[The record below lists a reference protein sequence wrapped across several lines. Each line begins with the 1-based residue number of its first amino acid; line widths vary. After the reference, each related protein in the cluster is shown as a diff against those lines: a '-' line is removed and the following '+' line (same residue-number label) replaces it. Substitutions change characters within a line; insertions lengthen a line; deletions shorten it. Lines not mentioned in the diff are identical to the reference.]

1 MGLYKITANKRF
13 NYSKNVKNI
22 RRREKKKERNQK
34 KLALLTE
41 EAKIIHK
48 HWDHSKGMKS
58 NMSALGLSMD
68 PNKTIKIDKARYAKS
83 YCTLI
88 SKFVKF
94 KLILFITS
102 RADFGNTFT
111 NNFKREVGN
120 FLDKISCYI
129 LSRKFPSSC

>member
-34 KLALLTE
+34 KLALLTD

-68 PNKTIKIDKARYAKS
+68 PNKTIKIDKARYAES
-83 YCTLI
+83 NCSWNSEL
-88 SKFVKF
+88 VQ
-94 KLILFITS
+94 
-102 RADFGNTFT
+102 
-111 NNFKREVGN
+111 
-120 FLDKISCYI
+120 
-129 LSRKFPSSC
+129 

>member
-68 PNKTIKIDKARYAKS
+68 PNKTIKIDKTRYAES
-83 YCTLI
+83 YCSLTLFN
-88 SKFVKF
+88 SS
-94 KLILFITS
+94 LFFIYFS
-102 RADFGNTFT
+102 GRFW
-111 NNFKREVGN
+111 K
-120 FLDKISCYI
+120 YI
-129 LSRKFPSSC
+129 LRKIFNMK